1 MSWDVNT
8 DFTLGNCLFGALK
21 VNMNPDPSKFG
32 YRSYCIGL
40 DALLLLSWSYGEWV
54 KKIVIS
60 GVDNS
65 FSVYVDYKKKIS

>member
-1 MSWDVNT
+1 
-8 DFTLGNCLFGALK
+8 
-21 VNMNPDPSKFG
+21 MNPDPSKFG

-40 DALLLLSWSYGEWV
+40 DALLLLSWSYSEWV
-54 KKIVIS
+54 KKMGLIS

>member
-1 MSWDVNT
+1 
-8 DFTLGNCLFGALK
+8 
-21 VNMNPDPSKFG
+21 MNPDPSKFG

-40 DALLLLSWSYGEWV
+40 DAFLLLSWSYGEWV